1 MIVLLP
7 NCGFL
12 SETSRMLAIF
22 RALVARGVPATVA
35 SHGGPYEHLLDEAG
49 VPWTRLEPAMDRGS
63 SDAFLDGVLSLGRR
77 NEPFYPD
84 GFIARAVRAEA
95 DFFRSVGARMAVIGF
110 NLTSYLSSRLA
121 DIPLASSHGGSF
133 LPPALERNLCPVPVN
148 PPSWKMARLPK
159 FVQRWIANHAPWWL
173 QGPARELS
181 RVASE
186 LRLPSVPSFMALM
199 CADLTLVTEVPEVMG
214 IPRAELE
221 AWRPRRRELWPST
234 CMRYAG
240 PLFAKLDR
248 AVPERV
254 ERFLAG
260 ETPVVY
266 VSPTSVRTAEFL
278 RATVGAVQSAGVRVL
293 VSSTVHDVR
302 DLENEYVL
310 VEDVL
315 PNHLVMPKVAAA
327 VIMGGQGSVQTAMA
341 SGIPFVGMPLHG
353 EQELNVALAER
364 LGLAI
369 RLSPGVAGTH
379 EMTRAVRRLVNEPSF
394 RRGAARAKQLYVGV
408 DGADECARAIVEFL
422 EGRECASLRGR
433 VRAK

>member
-12 SETSRMLAIF
+12 SETSRMLAIC
-22 RALVARGVPATVA
+22 RALAARGVPATIA

-49 VPWTRLEPAMDRGS
+49 VSWTRLEPAMDRGTS
-63 SDAFLDGVLSLGRR
+63 NAFLDGVLSLGRR
-77 NEPFYPD
+77 NEPLYPD
-84 GFIARAVRAEA
+84 GFIARAVRSEA

-110 NLTSYLSSRLA
+110 NLTSYLSSRLVNV
-121 DIPLASSHGGSF
+121 PLASSHGGAF
-133 LPPALERNLCPVPVN
+133 LPPALERGLCPAPVN
-148 PPSWKMARLPK
+148 PPPWMARLPR
-159 FVQRWIANHAPWWL
+159 FVQRWLANHAPWWL
-173 QGPARELS
+173 DGPARELS
-181 RVASE
+181 RVAKE
-186 LRLPSVPSFMALM
+186 LSLPSVPSFMALM

-234 CMRYAG
+234 CMRYTG

-248 AVPERV
+248 VVPERV

-266 VSPTSVRTAEFL
+266 VSPTSVRKAEFL
-278 RATVGAVQSAGVRVL
+278 RAAVGAVQKAGVRVL

-302 DLENEYVL
+302 DLENEHVL

-315 PNHLVMPKVAAA
+315 PNHLVMPKVAAG

-341 SGIPFVGMPLHG
+341 SGTPFVGMPLHG

-369 RLSPGVAGTH
+369 RLSPVAAGT
-379 EMTRAVRRLVNEPSF
+379 EDMTRAVRRLVSEPPF
-394 RRGAARAKQLYVGV
+394 RREAARAKELYAGV
-408 DGADECARAIVEFL
+408 DGADGCARAIVEFL
-422 EGRECASLRGR
+422 AEREMSVTQARGR
-433 VRAK
+433 RKA